1 MCLQIELRF
10 EIGFDLIVERGRVPH
25 SLKKAEA
32 SPAHEQ
38 PECHSITTFTRRGGG
53 GNWKV
58 HVGSHDKGYI
68 VNKMSIFVHSRGVG
82 VKIG

>member
-38 PECHSITTFTRRGGG
+38 PEGHSRTTWTRRGGG
-53 GNWKV
+53 GK
-58 HVGSHDKGYI
+58 
-68 VNKMSIFVHSRGVG
+68 
-82 VKIG
+82 

>member
-32 SPAHEQ
+32 SPVNEQ
-38 PECHSITTFTRRGGG
+38 PEGHSIATLTKRRGWG
-53 GNWKV
+53 KV
-58 HVGSHDKGYI
+58 GESGKSTLGHMTKG
-68 VNKMSIFVHSRGVG
+68 R
-82 VKIG
+82 